1 MIQSVLWLVDT
12 LTRISASIFIWPM
25 CLWVQISL
33 IKIPVILHLGP
44 TLTQYDHNLITSKET
59 NSWRNIWR
67 RFVFRVEFCKKK
79 KTLFFH
85 FLFIFHKFKIHL
97 KFQSDYL
104 IYEYVFTYFRLLRY
118 VQIYITIC
126 QCKRIYCFALIS
138 RGNIYH
144 VRTGFSCLS
153 ARNDLIPCDYI
164 YPLSSQAFRQLSA
177 LRDTFYIA

>member
-1 MIQSVLWLVDT
+1 MCIIYYIRPITYVKLHT
-12 LTRISASIFIWPM
+12 YMHMSIFM
-25 CLWVQISL
+25 NVFLLFQIFDDVTVGFHL
-33 IKIPVILHLGP
+33 KRQILG
-44 TLTQYDHNLITSKET
+44 ET
-59 NSWRNIWR
+59 FEEDLFSESS
-67 RFVFRVEFCKKK
+67 FAKK

-164 YPLSSQAFRQLSA
+164 YPLSSQAFHQLSA

>member
-1 MIQSVLWLVDT
+1 MCIIYYIRPITYVKLHT
-12 LTRISASIFIWPM
+12 YMHMSIFM
-25 CLWVQISL
+25 NVFLLFQIFDDVTVGFHL
-33 IKIPVILHLGP
+33 KRQILG
-44 TLTQYDHNLITSKET
+44 ET
-59 NSWRNIWR
+59 FEEDLFSESS
-67 RFVFRVEFCKKK
+67 FAKKK

-153 ARNDLIPCDYI
+153 ARNALIPCDYI